1 VPKLI
6 AKIGINGYGVIGKR
20 VADAISLQDDMKLV
34 GISDIIADYR
44 IKTAVEKGYS
54 VYASAPEKIA
64 EMKQSGIEVAGS
76 LTDLLK
82 KVDIIIDCTPAGVGA
97 KNKPLYEAGGV
108 KAIFQGG
115 EKHASVQASFVA
127 QCNYKEALGKQF
139 VRVVSCNTTGICR
152 SVGAVHKKYGAKK
165 VRVVLVRRSGDPLE
179 SKTGP
184 INAIVPEVH
193 VPSHQGPDAQTVL
206 RDLNIVTAAC
216 KVPTT
221 LSHLHFVMLEP
232 RRRLI
237 REDLIKVFLDAPRIR
252 LFKATDGFDGTQAII
267 EYHRDIGRSRS
278 DVWELPIWE
287 ESIATTPD
295 EVYWIMQVHQEAIVV
310 PENVDAIRAMLEL
323 ETDPNKSIAKTNN
336 ALGLVK

>member
-54 VYASAPEKIA
+54 VYASAPEKIT

>member
-6 AKIGINGYGVIGKR
+6 AKVGLNGYGVIGKR
-20 VADAISLQDDMKLV
+20 VADAVSLQDDMKLV

-44 IKTAVEKGYS
+44 IKTAVEKGYL
-54 VYASAPEKIA
+54 VYASVPEKIA
-64 EMKQSGIEVAGS
+64 EMRQSGIEVAGS
-76 LTDLLK
+76 LEDLIK
-82 KVDIIIDCTPAGVGA
+82 KVDIIIDCTPGGVGV

-115 EKHASVQASFVA
+115 EKPTNVQTSFVA
-127 QCNYKEALGKQF
+127 QCNYAEALGKQF

-152 SVGAVHKKYGAKK
+152 SVGAVHKKFGVKK

-184 INAIVPEVH
+184 INAIIPEVH
-193 VPSHQGPDAQTVL
+193 VPSHQGPDAQTVIH
-206 RDLNIVTAAC
+206 DLNIVTAAC

-221 LSHLHFVMLEP
+221 LSHVHFVMLEP
-232 RRRLI
+232 KSRLT
-237 REDLIKVFLDAPRIR
+237 REDLIKTFTDAPRIR
-252 LFKATDGFDGTQAII
+252 LFKAADGFDGTQAIL
-267 EYHRDIGRSRS
+267 EYHRDIGRPRS

-287 ESIATTPD
+287 ESIATTSD
-295 EVYWIMQVHQEAIVV
+295 EIYWVMQVHQEAIVV

-323 ETDPNKSIAKTNN
+323 ETDPKKSIAKTNK